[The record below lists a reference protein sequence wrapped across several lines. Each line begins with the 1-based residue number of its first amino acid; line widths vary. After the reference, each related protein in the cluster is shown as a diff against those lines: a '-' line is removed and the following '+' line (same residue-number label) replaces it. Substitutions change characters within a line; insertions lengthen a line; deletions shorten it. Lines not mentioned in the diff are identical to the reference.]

1 MAKQL
6 NSDSAMF
13 TAFEDYKNPDVSE
26 PEKNLMRA
34 ILRSAMDD
42 MQKDKAEKRKAQ
54 NYFLEDGDDYLYS
67 FRSICNQLEL
77 CEQTILDLVGVKVG
91 KSTK

>member
-6 NSDSAMF
+6 NSDSVAF
-13 TAFEDYKNPDVSE
+13 VAFEDHKNPDVSE

-42 MQKDKAEKRKAQ
+42 MQKDNAEMRKAK
-54 NYFLEDGDDYLYS
+54 NYFLEDSEDYLYS
-67 FRSICNQLEL
+67 FRSICTQLEL
-77 CEQTILDLVGVKVG
+77 CEQTILDLVGIKVKN
-91 KSTK
+91 STK